1 MNLTLRKAVESD
13 IPYLLSLRELTMHP
27 YLEPLDTQA
36 ITQESAIKRVRYHF
50 ECAKMIEL
58 EGKTIGLFKAKFDDS
73 MNQWELIQIQI
84 QIHPDYQNQSVGHH
98 IIGMLIA
105 QAKNTKSN
113 IYLSVLKN
121 NPARNLYETFGFK
134 VIETIGDEYK
144 MLLTFSTLS

>member
-1 MNLTLRKAVESD
+1 MKLTLRKAIESD

-36 ITQESAIKRVRYHF
+36 ITQESAIKRVRYYF

-58 EGKTIGLFKAKFDDS
+58 EGEPIGLFKAKFDDS

-84 QIHPDYQNQSVGHH
+84 HPDYQNQSVGRH

-121 NPARNLYETFGFK
+121 NPARNLYESFGFK
-134 VIETIGDEYK
+134 VIETIGDEHK